1 MRNTKLLAAFFLFSV
16 LTLLFASPDSYLYDL
31 WLREDSAWFFVNG
44 KAWMNGMEP
53 YVDFADSKG
62 PLLFL
67 IYGIG
72 YLLSPYNYLGI
83 FWLSCI
89 VYTICFFLTYKSAR
103 IFIDHRHAL
112 LATFLM
118 ALAYF
123 FPAIHW
129 EVRAE
134 DFCLPFVLL
143 SFYAFL
149 ALFYKQKELPAD
161 RQINR
166 YAFFFGISLG
176 ATLMIKFSVTAIIG
190 IFPLM
195 GIIYVIR
202 EKRLTP
208 QTIGYGLAGLAVPTL
223 PFLLYF
229 LIKGTTSAFFTE
241 YFSNTLST
249 VSKNQGGLQTNIFEI
264 MYLFRNSTRLLLL
277 LSGIFGCIYI
287 SRRLSKWRYSI
298 LIGFL
303 WFVLLG
309 TKHTFLTMF
318 NHYFFPSLVFQ
329 LFTIIFLIDFFLQGK
344 TVTRLRVVATAAL
357 VCLFIAPWSLFR
369 FTGGKALSADLFA
382 YDSEY
387 RQEYYTVAY
396 LMSQVPN
403 PTYTN
408 WAQRIEMGIGMPVNA
423 LPGIKY
429 NTQQSGATK
438 EMCESMKT
446 DITEK
451 KPDFVVLRLVEEFP
465 ERSAYLKQ
473 LGYHECYF
481 FTNVIWNEKCCLLTR
496 HNVKMPPPSFKVTP
510 TDVLFKRKIF

>member
-149 ALFYKQKELPAD
+149 ALFYKQKELPTD
-161 RQINR
+161 R
-166 YAFFFGISLG
+166 
-176 ATLMIKFSVTAIIG
+176 
-190 IFPLM
+190 
-195 GIIYVIR
+195 
-202 EKRLTP
+202 
-208 QTIGYGLAGLAVPTL
+208 
-223 PFLLYF
+223 
-229 LIKGTTSAFFTE
+229 
-241 YFSNTLST
+241 
-249 VSKNQGGLQTNIFEI
+249 
-264 MYLFRNSTRLLLL
+264 
-277 LSGIFGCIYI
+277 
-287 SRRLSKWRYSI
+287 
-298 LIGFL
+298 
-303 WFVLLG
+303 
-309 TKHTFLTMF
+309 
-318 NHYFFPSLVFQ
+318 
-329 LFTIIFLIDFFLQGK
+329 
-344 TVTRLRVVATAAL
+344 
-357 VCLFIAPWSLFR
+357 
-369 FTGGKALSADLFA
+369 
-382 YDSEY
+382 
-387 RQEYYTVAY
+387 
-396 LMSQVPN
+396 
-403 PTYTN
+403 
-408 WAQRIEMGIGMPVNA
+408 
-423 LPGIKY
+423 
-429 NTQQSGATK
+429 
-438 EMCESMKT
+438 
-446 DITEK
+446 
-451 KPDFVVLRLVEEFP
+451 
-465 ERSAYLKQ
+465 
-473 LGYHECYF
+473 
-481 FTNVIWNEKCCLLTR
+481 
-496 HNVKMPPPSFKVTP
+496 
-510 TDVLFKRKIF
+510 

>member
-149 ALFYKQKELPAD
+149 ALFYKQKELPTD

-229 LIKGTTSAFFTE
+229 LFKGTTSAFFTE
-241 YFSNTLST
+241 YFCNTLST
-249 VSKNQGGLQTNIFEI
+249 VSSSHSFLRTTVFEI
-264 MYLFRNSTRLLLL
+264 MYLFRNSMRLLLL
-277 LSGIFGCIYI
+277 LLGIFGC
-287 SRRLSKWRYSI
+287 L
-298 LIGFL
+298 
-303 WFVLLG
+303 
-309 TKHTFLTMF
+309 
-318 NHYFFPSLVFQ
+318 
-329 LFTIIFLIDFFLQGK
+329 
-344 TVTRLRVVATAAL
+344 
-357 VCLFIAPWSLFR
+357 
-369 FTGGKALSADLFA
+369 
-382 YDSEY
+382 
-387 RQEYYTVAY
+387 
-396 LMSQVPN
+396 
-403 PTYTN
+403 
-408 WAQRIEMGIGMPVNA
+408 
-423 LPGIKY
+423 
-429 NTQQSGATK
+429 
-438 EMCESMKT
+438 
-446 DITEK
+446 
-451 KPDFVVLRLVEEFP
+451 
-465 ERSAYLKQ
+465 
-473 LGYHECYF
+473 
-481 FTNVIWNEKCCLLTR
+481 
-496 HNVKMPPPSFKVTP
+496 
-510 TDVLFKRKIF
+510 